1 MTDVYAGSIDAPAPN
16 RSEEMETAVLTEIM
30 MGGRKSYEILAAEID
45 GDDFCNPQNRR
56 LFEILRQCAE
66 EASPDA
72 VCFFPAVVR
81 NHCDPNRA
89 DDRLL
94 AGETLKDSRIAEVFA
109 APHSYTVSQSV
120 QIAKHLHLLTVKRRL
135 ADFGMAVARMSES
148 SGSAPEL
155 LHKAQEEL
163 ARLLEMVDTGA
174 DPVTFAEVIKT
185 VLEKTQERNAMKAA
199 GKDPAALTGLSTGFP
214 SIDRMTGGLKG
225 GQLIIIAARPA
236 MGKSVFGM
244 NIVRN
249 ICKLPEF
256 REPEKKEEEK
266 PAATPA
272 PAEPQSDFDTL
283 KALAALVESH
293 RKTGKW
299 CAVFSLEMSSEQVA
313 TRLLAAEANINVSA
327 LSKADITQ
335 ADTPRLL
342 AGTQSL
348 SRCHIVIDDTA
359 SLSLAALKSRIRRI
373 ANERNIGCILVDYLG
388 LIDAGTGDS
397 NMAYAIGRIS
407 RALKVLAKEMDIPV
421 LLLVQLSRK
430 VEEREDHHP
439 QLADL
444 RDSGSIEQDADVV
457 MMIYREEVYKPEAN
471 NHGRAEILLRK
482 VRQGETGTVPCTF
495 SGEFQ
500 RFEEDTSAPADR
512 TKEYNKAQDKK
523 FARQESKVKY

>member
-1 MTDVYAGSIDAPAPN
+1 MTDVYAGSLDAPTPN
-16 RSEEMETAVLTEIM
+16 RSEEMETAVLSEIM
-30 MGGRKSYEILAAEID
+30 LGGRKSFEILSAEVSAE
-45 GDDFCNPQNRR
+45 DFCNPQNRR
-56 LFEILRQCAE
+56 LFEILGECAA
-66 EASPDA
+66 EASADD
-72 VCFFPAVVR
+72 VCFFPAAVR

-94 AGETLKDSRIAEVFA
+94 AGDAPETCRIAEVFA

-120 QIAKHLHLLTVKRRL
+120 QLAKHLRLLTVKRRL

-163 ARLLEMVDTGA
+163 TRLLEMVDTGA
-174 DPVTFAEVIKT
+174 DPVTLAEAMRA
-185 VLEKTQERNAMKAA
+185 LLAKTQELQAMKAD
-199 GKDPAALTGLSTGFP
+199 GKTPEELTGLPTGFP

-256 REPEKKEEEK
+256 CEPEQPEK
-266 PAATPA
+266 PEPA
-272 PAEPQSDFDTL
+272 PAPQPDGDVLS
-283 KALAALVESH
+283 ALAALVESH

-313 TRLLAAEANINVSA
+313 TRLLAAEANINVLA

-373 ANERNIGCILVDYLG
+373 ANERNVGCILVDYLG
-388 LIDAGTGDS
+388 LIDTGTGDS

-407 RALKVLAKEMDIPV
+407 RALKVLAKEMDIPI

-457 MMIYREEVYKPEAN
+457 MMIYREEVYRPEAN

-500 RFEEDTSAPADR
+500 KFEEDASAPADK
-512 TKEYNKAQDKK
+512 TKAYNAAQDKK
-523 FARQESKVKY
+523 FARQESKVQY

>member
-1 MTDVYAGSIDAPAPN
+1 MSNVYAGSLDAPAPN

-30 MGGRKSYEILAAEID
+30 MGGRKSFEILAAEID

-56 LFEILRQCAE
+56 LFEILGQCAE

-163 ARLLEMVDTGA
+163 TRLLEMVDTGA
-174 DPVTFAEVIKT
+174 DPVTLAEAMRALLV
-185 VLEKTQERNAMKAA
+185 KTQELQAMKAD
-199 GKDPAALTGLSTGFP
+199 GKTPAELTGLPTGFP

-256 REPEKKEEEK
+256 CEPERLEK
-266 PAATPA
+266 PEPA
-272 PAEPQSDFDTL
+272 PALRPDGD
-283 KALAALVESH
+283 ALSALVALVEFH

-373 ANERNIGCILVDYLG
+373 ANERNVGCILVDYLG
-388 LIDAGTGDS
+388 LIDTGTGDS

-457 MMIYREEVYKPEAN
+457 MMIYREEVYRPEAN
-471 NHGRAEILLRK
+471 NRGRAEILLRK
-482 VRQGETGTVPCTF
+482 VRQGETGTVRCTF

-500 RFEEDTSAPADR
+500 RFEEDTSTPADR

-523 FARQESKVKY
+523 FAGQESKVKY

>member
-1 MTDVYAGSIDAPAPN
+1 MSDVYAGSLDAPAPN
-16 RSEEMETAVLTEIM
+16 RSEEMETAVLSEIM
-30 MGGRKSYEILAAEID
+30 LGGRKSFEILSAEVSAE
-45 GDDFCNPQNRR
+45 DFCNPQNRR
-56 LFEILRQCAE
+56 LFEILGRCAE
-66 EASPDA
+66 EASPDD
-72 VCFFPAVVR
+72 VIIFPAVVR

-120 QIAKHLHLLTVKRRL
+120 QLAKHLHLLTVKRRL

-174 DPVTFAEVIKT
+174 DPVTLAEAMRA
-185 VLEKTQERNAMKAA
+185 LLAKTQELQAMKAD
-199 GKDPAALTGLSTGFP
+199 GKTPAELTGLPTGFP

-256 REPEKKEEEK
+256 CEPEQPEK
-266 PAATPA
+266 PEPA
-272 PAEPQSDFDTL
+272 PAPQPDGDVLS
-283 KALAALVESH
+283 ALAALVESH

-335 ADTPRLL
+335 ADTPRIL

-359 SLSLAALKSRIRRI
+359 SLSLAALKSRIRRV
-373 ANERNIGCILVDYLG
+373 ANERNVGCILVDYLG
-388 LIDAGTGDS
+388 LIDTGTGDS

-407 RALKVLAKEMDIPV
+407 RALKVLAKEMDIPI

-457 MMIYREEVYKPEAN
+457 MMIYREEVYRPEAN

-512 TKEYNKAQDKK
+512 TKEYNKSQDKK
-523 FARQESKVKY
+523 FAGQESKVKY

>member
-1 MTDVYAGSIDAPAPN
+1 MSDVYAGSLDAPAPN
-16 RSEEMETAVLTEIM
+16 RSEEMETAVLSEIM
-30 MGGRKSYEILAAEID
+30 LGGRKSYEILSAEVSL
-45 GDDFCNPQNRR
+45 DDFCNPQNRR
-56 LFEILRQCAE
+56 LFEILGECAA
-66 EASPDA
+66 EASAND
-72 VCFFPAVVR
+72 VCFFPAAVR

-120 QIAKHLHLLTVKRRL
+120 QIAKHLRLLTVKRRL

-174 DPVTFAEVIKT
+174 DPVTLAEAMRA
-185 VLEKTQERNAMKAA
+185 LLAKTQELQAMKAD
-199 GKDPAALTGLSTGFP
+199 GKTPAELTGLPTGFP

-256 REPEKKEEEK
+256 REPEQPEK
-266 PAATPA
+266 PEPA
-272 PAEPQSDFDTL
+272 PAPQPDGDVLS
-283 KALAALVESH
+283 ALAALVESH

-335 ADTPRLL
+335 ADTPRLI

-373 ANERNIGCILVDYLG
+373 ANERNVGCILVDYLG
-388 LIDAGTGDS
+388 LIDTGTGDS

-471 NHGRAEILLRK
+471 NHGKAEILLRK

-500 RFEEDTSAPADR
+500 RFEEDTSTPADR

>member
-1 MTDVYAGSIDAPAPN
+1 MTDVYAGSLDAPAPN

-56 LFEILRQCAE
+56 LFEILGQCAE
-66 EASPDA
+66 EASADD
-72 VCFFPAVVR
+72 VCFFPAAVR

-94 AGETLKDSRIAEVFA
+94 AGDAPETCRIAEVFA

-163 ARLLEMVDTGA
+163 TRLLEMVDTGA
-174 DPVTFAEVIKT
+174 DPVTLAEAMRA
-185 VLEKTQERNAMKAA
+185 LLAKTQELQAMKAD
-199 GKDPAALTGLSTGFP
+199 GKTPAELTGLPTGFS

-256 REPEKKEEEK
+256 CEPEQPEK
-266 PAATPA
+266 SEPA
-272 PAEPQSDFDTL
+272 PALQPDGDVLSV
-283 KALAALVESH
+283 LAALVESH

-373 ANERNIGCILVDYLG
+373 ANERNVGCILVDYLG
-388 LIDAGTGDS
+388 LIDTGAGDS

-407 RALKVLAKEMDIPV
+407 RALKVLAKEMDVPV

-457 MMIYREEVYKPEAN
+457 MMIYREEVYRPEAN

-500 RFEEDTSAPADR
+500 RFEEDASTPADK
-512 TKEYNKAQDKK
+512 TKAYNAAQDKK
-523 FARQESKVKY
+523 FARQESKVQY

>member
-16 RSEEMETAVLTEIM
+16 RSEEMETAVLSEIM
-30 MGGRKSYEILAAEID
+30 LGGRKSYEILAAEID

-56 LFEILRQCAE
+56 LFEILGQCAE

-94 AGETLKDSRIAEVFA
+94 AGDAPETCRIAQVFTSPLPGA
-109 APHSYTVSQSV
+109 TSQAVS
-120 QIAKHLHLLTVKRRL
+120 IARHLRLLTVKRRL

-163 ARLLEMVDTGA
+163 SRLLEMVDTGA
-174 DPVTFAEVIKT
+174 DPVTLAEAMRA
-185 VLEKTQERNAMKAA
+185 LLAKTQELQAMKAD
-199 GKDPAALTGLSTGFP
+199 GKTPAELTGLPTGFP

-256 REPEKKEEEK
+256 CEPEQLEK
-266 PAATPA
+266 PAPA
-272 PAEPQSDFDTL
+272 PAPQPGGDVLS
-283 KALAALVESH
+283 ALAALVESH

>member
-1 MTDVYAGSIDAPAPN
+1 MSDVYAGSLDAPTPN
-16 RSEEMETAVLTEIM
+16 RSEEMETAVLSEIM
-30 MGGRKSYEILAAEID
+30 LGGRKSFEILSAEVSAE
-45 GDDFCNPQNRR
+45 DFCNPQNRR
-56 LFEILRQCAE
+56 LFEILGECAA
-66 EASPDA
+66 EASADD
-72 VCFFPAVVR
+72 VCFFPAAVR

-94 AGETLKDSRIAEVFA
+94 AGDAPETCRIAEVFA

-120 QIAKHLHLLTVKRRL
+120 QLAKHLHLLTVKRRL
-135 ADFGMAVARMSES
+135 ADFGMAVARMSEG

-163 ARLLEMVDTGA
+163 TRLLEMVDTGA
-174 DPVTFAEVIKT
+174 DPVTLAEAMRA
-185 VLEKTQERNAMKAA
+185 LLAKTQELQAMKAD
-199 GKDPAALTGLSTGFP
+199 GKTPEELTGLPTGFP

-256 REPEKKEEEK
+256 CEPEQPEK
-266 PAATPA
+266 PEPA
-272 PAEPQSDFDTL
+272 PAPQPDGDVLS
-283 KALAALVESH
+283 ALAALVESH

-313 TRLLAAEANINVSA
+313 ARLLAAEANINVSA

-373 ANERNIGCILVDYLG
+373 ANERNVGCILIDYLG
-388 LIDAGTGDS
+388 LIDTGTGDS

-457 MMIYREEVYKPEAN
+457 MMIYREEVYRPEAN

-482 VRQGETGTVPCTF
+482 VRQGETGTVRCTF

-500 RFEEDTSAPADR
+500 RFEEDASTPADK
-512 TKEYNKAQDKK
+512 TKAYNAAQDKK
-523 FARQESKVKY
+523 FARQESKVQY

>member
-1 MTDVYAGSIDAPAPN
+1 MSDVYAGSLDAPAPN
-16 RSEEMETAVLTEIM
+16 RSEEMETAVLSEIM
-30 MGGRKSYEILAAEID
+30 LGGRKSYEILSAEID
-45 GDDFCNPQNRR
+45 VDDFCNPQNRR
-56 LFEILRQCAE
+56 LFEILGRCAE

-163 ARLLEMVDTGA
+163 TRLLEMVDTGA
-174 DPVTFAEVIKT
+174 DPITLAEAMRA
-185 VLEKTQERNAMKAA
+185 LLAKTQELQAMKAD
-199 GKDPAALTGLSTGFP
+199 GKNPAELTGLPTGFP

-249 ICKLPEF
+249 ICRLPEF
-256 REPEKKEEEK
+256 CEPEQPEK
-266 PAATPA
+266 PEPA
-272 PAEPQSDFDTL
+272 PAPQPDGDVLS
-283 KALAALVESH
+283 ALAALVESH

-388 LIDAGTGDS
+388 LIDKDTRFTS
-397 NMAYAIGRIS
+397 TAYAVGEIS
-407 RALKVLAKEMDIPV
+407 RALKVMAKEMDIPV
-421 LLLVQLSRK
+421 ILLCQLNRE
-430 VEEREDHHP
+430 VEGREDHRP

-457 MMIYREEVYKPEAN
+457 MMIYREEVYRPEAN

-482 VRQGETGTVPCTF
+482 VRQGETGTVRCTF

-512 TKEYNKAQDKK
+512 TKEYNKSQDKK
-523 FARQESKVKY
+523 FARQESKVQY

>member
-1 MTDVYAGSIDAPAPN
+1 MSDVYAGSLDAPAPN
-16 RSEEMETAVLTEIM
+16 RSEEMETAVLSEIM
-30 MGGRKSYEILAAEID
+30 LGGRKSYEILAAEID

-56 LFEILRQCAE
+56 LFEILGRCAE

-163 ARLLEMVDTGA
+163 TRLLEMVDTGA
-174 DPVTFAEVIKT
+174 DPVTLAEAMRA
-185 VLEKTQERNAMKAA
+185 LLAKTQELQAMKAD
-199 GKDPAALTGLSTGFP
+199 GKTPAELTGLPTGFP

-249 ICKLPEF
+249 ICRLPEF
-256 REPEKKEEEK
+256 CEPEQPEK
-266 PAATPA
+266 PATAPA
-272 PAEPQSDFDTL
+272 PQPDGDVLS
-283 KALAALVESH
+283 ALAALVESH

-327 LSKADITQ
+327 LSKGDITQ

-373 ANERNIGCILVDYLG
+373 ANERSVGCILVDYLG
-388 LIDAGTGDS
+388 LIDTGTGDS

-500 RFEEDTSAPADR
+500 KFEEDTSAPADR
-512 TKEYNKAQDKK
+512 TKEYNKSQDKK

>member
-1 MTDVYAGSIDAPAPN
+1 MSDVYAGSLDAPAPN
-16 RSEEMETAVLTEIM
+16 RSEEMETAVLSEIM
-30 MGGRKSYEILAAEID
+30 LGGRKSYEILSAEID
-45 GDDFCNPQNRR
+45 VDDFCNPQNRR
-56 LFEILRQCAE
+56 LFEILGECAA
-66 EASPDA
+66 EASADD
-72 VCFFPAVVR
+72 VCFFPAAVR

-94 AGETLKDSRIAEVFA
+94 AGDAPQTCRIAEVFA

-120 QIAKHLHLLTVKRRL
+120 QIAKHLRLLTVKRRL

-174 DPVTFAEVIKT
+174 DPVTLAEEMRA
-185 VLEKTQERNAMKAA
+185 LLAKTQELQAMKAD
-199 GKDPAALTGLSTGFP
+199 GKTPAELTGLPTGFP

-256 REPEKKEEEK
+256 CEPERPEK
-266 PAATPA
+266 PEPA
-272 PAEPQSDFDTL
+272 PAPQPDGDVLS
-283 KALAALVESH
+283 ALAALVESH
-293 RKTGKW
+293 RKTGRW

-342 AGTQSL
+342 AGTRSL

-373 ANERNIGCILVDYLG
+373 ANERNVGCILVDYLG
-388 LIDAGTGDS
+388 LIDTGTGDS

-457 MMIYREEVYKPEAN
+457 MMIYREEVYRPEAN

-500 RFEEDTSAPADR
+500 KFEEDASAPADR
-512 TKEYNKAQDKK
+512 TREYNKAQDKK
-523 FARQESKVKY
+523 FAGQESKVKY

>member
-1 MTDVYAGSIDAPAPN
+1 MSDVYAGSLDAPAPN
-16 RSEEMETAVLTEIM
+16 RSEEMETAVLSEIM
-30 MGGRKSYEILAAEID
+30 LGGRKSFEILSAEISAE
-45 GDDFCNPQNRR
+45 DFCNSQNRR
-56 LFEILRQCAE
+56 LFEILGQCAE

-81 NHCDPNRA
+81 DHCDPNRA

-94 AGETLKDSRIAEVFA
+94 AGDAPETCRIAEVFA

-120 QIAKHLHLLTVKRRL
+120 QLAKHLHLLTVKRRL
-135 ADFGMAVARMSES
+135 ADFGMAVARMSEN

-163 ARLLEMVDTGA
+163 TRLLEMVDTGA
-174 DPVTFAEVIKT
+174 DPVTLAEAMRALLT
-185 VLEKTQERNAMKAA
+185 KTQELQAMKAD
-199 GKDPAALTGLSTGFP
+199 GKNPAELTGLPTGFP

-249 ICKLPEF
+249 ICRLPEF
-256 REPEKKEEEK
+256 CEPEQPEK
-266 PAATPA
+266 PAPA
-272 PAEPQSDFDTL
+272 PTPQPDGDVLS
-283 KALAALVESH
+283 ALAALVESH

-313 TRLLAAEANINVSA
+313 TRLLAAEANISVSA

-373 ANERNIGCILVDYLG
+373 ANERNVGCILVDYLG
-388 LIDAGTGDS
+388 LIDTGTGDS

-407 RALKVLAKEMDIPV
+407 RALKVLAKEMDIPI

-457 MMIYREEVYKPEAN
+457 MMIYREEVYHPEAN
-471 NHGRAEILLRK
+471 NRGRAEILLRK

-495 SGEFQ
+495 SGELQ
-500 RFEEDTSAPADR
+500 RFEEDVSAPADK

-523 FARQESKVKY
+523 FASQESKVKY

>member
-30 MGGRKSYEILAAEID
+30 MGGRKSFEILSTEVSAE
-45 GDDFCNPQNRR
+45 DFCNPQNRR
-56 LFEILRQCAE
+56 LFEILGRCAE

-174 DPVTFAEVIKT
+174 DPVTLAEAMRAF
-185 VLEKTQERNAMKAA
+185 LAKTQDLQAMKAD
-199 GKDPAALTGLSTGFP
+199 GKTPAELTGLPTGFP

-249 ICKLPEF
+249 ICRLPEF
-256 REPEKKEEEK
+256 RELEKKEEEK
-266 PAATPA
+266 PAPA
-272 PAEPQSDFDTL
+272 PAPQPDGDVLS
-283 KALAALVESH
+283 ALAALVESH

-313 TRLLAAEANINVSA
+313 MRLLAAEANINVSA

-471 NHGRAEILLRK
+471 NHGKAEILLRK

-500 RFEEDTSAPADR
+500 KFEEDVSAPADR

>member
-16 RSEEMETAVLTEIM
+16 RSEEMETAVLSEIM
-30 MGGRKSYEILAAEID
+30 LGGRKSYEILSAEID
-45 GDDFCNPQNRR
+45 VDDFCNPQNRR
-56 LFEILRQCAE
+56 LFEILGRCAE

-163 ARLLEMVDTGA
+163 TRLLEMVDTGA
-174 DPVTFAEVIKT
+174 DPVTLAEAMRALLV
-185 VLEKTQERNAMKAA
+185 KTQELQAMKAD
-199 GKDPAALTGLSTGFP
+199 GKTPAELTGLPTGFP

-249 ICKLPEF
+249 ICRLPEF
-256 REPEKKEEEK
+256 CEPEQPEK
-266 PAATPA
+266 PEPA
-272 PAEPQSDFDTL
+272 PAPQPDGDVLS
-283 KALAALVESH
+283 ALAALVESH

-388 LIDAGTGDS
+388 LIDKDTRFTS
-397 NMAYAIGRIS
+397 TAYAVGEIS
-407 RALKVLAKEMDIPV
+407 RALKVMAKEMDIPV
-421 LLLVQLSRK
+421 ILLCQLNRE
-430 VEEREDHHP
+430 VEGREDHRP

-457 MMIYREEVYKPEAN
+457 MMIYREEVYRPEAN

-482 VRQGETGTVPCTF
+482 VRQGETGTVRCTF

-512 TKEYNKAQDKK
+512 TKEYNKSQDKK
-523 FARQESKVKY
+523 FARQESKVQY

>member
-1 MTDVYAGSIDAPAPN
+1 MSDVYAGSLDAPTPN
-16 RSEEMETAVLTEIM
+16 RSEEMETAVLSEIM
-30 MGGRKSYEILAAEID
+30 LGGRKSFEILSAEVSAE
-45 GDDFCNPQNRR
+45 DFCNPQNRR
-56 LFEILRQCAE
+56 LFEILGECAA
-66 EASPDA
+66 EASADD
-72 VCFFPAVVR
+72 VCFFPAAVR

-94 AGETLKDSRIAEVFA
+94 AGDAPETCRIAEVFA

-120 QIAKHLHLLTVKRRL
+120 QLAKHLHLLTVKRRL
-135 ADFGMAVARMSES
+135 ADFGMAVARMSEG

-163 ARLLEMVDTGA
+163 TRLLEMVDTGA
-174 DPVTFAEVIKT
+174 DPVTLAEAMRA
-185 VLEKTQERNAMKAA
+185 LLAKTQELQAMKAD
-199 GKDPAALTGLSTGFP
+199 GKTPEELTGLPTGFP

-256 REPEKKEEEK
+256 CEPEQPEK
-266 PAATPA
+266 PEPA
-272 PAEPQSDFDTL
+272 PAPQPDGDVLS
-283 KALAALVESH
+283 ALAALVESH

-373 ANERNIGCILVDYLG
+373 ANERNVGCILIDYLG
-388 LIDAGTGDS
+388 LIDTGTGDS

-457 MMIYREEVYKPEAN
+457 MMIYREEVYRPEAN

-482 VRQGETGTVPCTF
+482 VRQGETGTVRCTF

-500 RFEEDTSAPADR
+500 RFEEDASTPADK
-512 TKEYNKAQDKK
+512 TKAYNAAQDKK
-523 FARQESKVKY
+523 FARQESKVQY

>member
-16 RSEEMETAVLTEIM
+16 RSEEMETAVLSEIM
-30 MGGRKSYEILAAEID
+30 LGGRKSYEILAAEID

-56 LFEILRQCAE
+56 LFEILGRCAE

-89 DDRLL
+89 DDRIL

-163 ARLLEMVDTGA
+163 TRLLEMVGTGA
-174 DPVTFAEVIKT
+174 DPVTLAEAMRA
-185 VLEKTQERNAMKAA
+185 LLAKTQELQAMKAD
-199 GKDPAALTGLSTGFP
+199 GKTPAELTGLPTGFP

-249 ICKLPEF
+249 VCKLPEF
-256 REPEKKEEEK
+256 CEPEQPEK
-266 PAATPA
+266 PEPA
-272 PAEPQSDFDTL
+272 PAPQPDGDVLS
-283 KALAALVESH
+283 ALAALVESH

-299 CAVFSLEMSSEQVA
+299 CAVFSLEMDSEQVA

-327 LSKADITQ
+327 LSKGDITQ

-342 AGTQSL
+342 AGTHSL

-373 ANERNIGCILVDYLG
+373 ANERNIGCILIDYLG
-388 LIDAGTGDS
+388 LIDKDTRFTS
-397 NMAYAIGRIS
+397 TAYAVGEIS
-407 RALKVLAKEMDIPV
+407 RALKVMAKEMDIPV
-421 LLLVQLSRK
+421 ILLCQLNRE
-430 VEEREDHHP
+430 VEGREDHRP

-457 MMIYREEVYKPEAN
+457 MMIYREEVYRPEAN

-482 VRQGETGTVPCTF
+482 VRQGETGTVRCTF

-500 RFEEDTSAPADR
+500 KFEEDTSAPADR
-512 TKEYNKAQDKK
+512 TKEYNKSQDKK
-523 FARQESKVKY
+523 FARQESKVQY

>member
-16 RSEEMETAVLTEIM
+16 RSEEMETAVLAEIM
-30 MGGRKSYEILAAEID
+30 LGGRKSYEILAAEID
-45 GDDFCNPQNRR
+45 GDDFCNSQNRR
-56 LFEILRQCAE
+56 LFEILGECAA
-66 EASPDA
+66 EASADD
-72 VCFFPAVVR
+72 VCFFPAAVR
-81 NHCDPNRA
+81 NHCNPNRA

-94 AGETLKDSRIAEVFA
+94 AGDEPNSCRIAQVFA
-109 APHSYTVSQSV
+109 LPLPGTTSQAVS
-120 QIAKHLHLLTVKRRL
+120 IARHLRLLTVKRRL
-135 ADFGMAVARMSES
+135 ADFGQSVARMSEA
-148 SGSAPEL
+148 SGSAQEL
-155 LHKAQEEL
+155 LRKAQEEL
-163 ARLLEMVDTGA
+163 SKLLEMINTGT

-299 CAVFSLEMSSEQVA
+299 CAVFSLEMDSEQVA
-313 TRLLAAEANINVSA
+313 TRLLAAEAEINVSA
-327 LSKADITQ
+327 LSRGDITREE
-335 ADTPRLL
+335 TPRLI
-342 AGTQSL
+342 AGANAL
-348 SRCHIVIDDTA
+348 SRCHAVIDDTA
-359 SLSLAALKSRIRRI
+359 SLSLPALKSRIRRI
-373 ANERNIGCILVDYLG
+373 ANERNIGCILIDYLG
-388 LIDAGTGDS
+388 LIDKDTRFTS
-397 NMAYAIGRIS
+397 TAYAVGEIS
-407 RALKVLAKEMDIPV
+407 RALKVMAKEMDIPV
-421 LLLVQLSRK
+421 ILLCQLNRE
-430 VEEREDHHP
+430 VEGREDHRP

-500 RFEEDTSAPADR
+500 KFEEDKTAPADR

>member
-16 RSEEMETAVLTEIM
+16 RSEEMETAVLSEIM
-30 MGGRKSYEILAAEID
+30 LGGRKSYEILAAEID

-56 LFEILRQCAE
+56 LFEILGQCAE

-155 LHKAQEEL
+155 LRKAQEEL
-163 ARLLEMVDTGA
+163 SRLLEMVDTGA
-174 DPVTFAEVIKT
+174 DPVTLAEAMRA
-185 VLEKTQERNAMKAA
+185 LLAKTQELQAMKAD
-199 GKDPAALTGLSTGFP
+199 GKTPAELTGLPTGFP

-256 REPEKKEEEK
+256 CESEQPEKPE
-266 PAATPA
+266 PA
-272 PAEPQSDFDTL
+272 PAPQPDGDVLS
-283 KALAALVESH
+283 ALAALVESH

-373 ANERNIGCILVDYLG
+373 ANERNVGCILVDYLG
-388 LIDAGTGDS
+388 LIDTGTGDS

-457 MMIYREEVYKPEAN
+457 MMIYREEVYRPEAN

-500 RFEEDTSAPADR
+500 RFEEDASAPADR
-512 TKEYNKAQDKK
+512 TKEYNKAQNKK
-523 FARQESKVKY
+523 FAGQESKVKY

>member
-1 MTDVYAGSIDAPAPN
+1 M
-16 RSEEMETAVLTEIM
+16 
-30 MGGRKSYEILAAEID
+30 
-45 GDDFCNPQNRR
+45 
-56 LFEILRQCAE
+56 
-66 EASPDA
+66 
-72 VCFFPAVVR
+72 
-81 NHCDPNRA
+81 
-89 DDRLL
+89 
-94 AGETLKDSRIAEVFA
+94 FA

-163 ARLLEMVDTGA
+163 TRLLEMVDTGA
-174 DPVTFAEVIKT
+174 DPVTLAEAMRA
-185 VLEKTQERNAMKAA
+185 LLAKTQELQAMKAD
-199 GKDPAALTGLSTGFP
+199 GKTPAELTGLPTGFP

-249 ICKLPEF
+249 ICRLPEF
-256 REPEKKEEEK
+256 CEPEQPEK
-266 PAATPA
+266 PAPA
-272 PAEPQSDFDTL
+272 PAPQPDGDVLS
-283 KALAALVESH
+283 ALAALVESH

-373 ANERNIGCILVDYLG
+373 ANERNVGCILIDYLG
-388 LIDAGTGDS
+388 LIDKDTRFTS
-397 NMAYAIGRIS
+397 TAYAVGEIS
-407 RALKVLAKEMDIPV
+407 RALKVMAKEMDIPV
-421 LLLVQLSRK
+421 ILLCQLNRE
-430 VEEREDHHP
+430 VEGREDHRP

-457 MMIYREEVYKPEAN
+457 MMIYREEVYRPEAN
-471 NHGRAEILLRK
+471 NRGKAEILLRK

-500 RFEEDTSAPADR
+500 KFEEDASTPADK
-512 TKEYNKAQDKK
+512 TKAYNAAQDKK

>member
-16 RSEEMETAVLTEIM
+16 RSEEMETAVLAEIM
-30 MGGRKSYEILAAEID
+30 LGGRKSYEILAAEID
-45 GDDFCNPQNRR
+45 SDDFCNSQNRR
-56 LFEILRQCAE
+56 LFEILGQCAE

-94 AGETLKDSRIAEVFA
+94 AGDAPETCRIAEVFA
-109 APHSYTVSQSV
+109 VPHSYTVSQSV

-135 ADFGMAVARMSES
+135 ADFGQSVARMSES
-148 SGSAPEL
+148 SSSAPEL

-163 ARLLEMVDTGA
+163 TRLLEMVDTGA
-174 DPVTFAEVIKT
+174 DPITLAEAMRA
-185 VLEKTQERNAMKAA
+185 LLAKTQELQAMKAD
-199 GKDPAALTGLSTGFP
+199 GKNPAELTGLPTGFP

-244 NIVRN
+244 NIVRS

-256 REPEKKEEEK
+256 CEPEQPEK
-266 PAATPA
+266 PATAPA
-272 PAEPQSDFDTL
+272 PQPDGDVLS
-283 KALAALVESH
+283 ALAALVESH

-388 LIDAGTGDS
+388 LIDTGTGDS

-457 MMIYREEVYKPEAN
+457 MMIYREEVYRPEAN
-471 NHGRAEILLRK
+471 NHGKAEILLRK
-482 VRQGETGTVPCTF
+482 VRQGETGTVRCTF

-500 RFEEDTSAPADR
+500 KFEEDSSAPVDK
-512 TKEYNKAQDKK
+512 TKAYNAAQDKK

>member
-1 MTDVYAGSIDAPAPN
+1 MSDVYAGSLDAPAPN
-16 RSEEMETAVLTEIM
+16 RSEEMETAVLSEIM
-30 MGGRKSYEILAAEID
+30 LGGRKSFEILSAEVSAE
-45 GDDFCNPQNRR
+45 DFCNPQNRR
-56 LFEILRQCAE
+56 LFEILGRCAE
-66 EASPDA
+66 EASPDD
-72 VCFFPAVVR
+72 VIIFPAVVR
-81 NHCDPNRA
+81 DHCDPNRA

-94 AGETLKDSRIAEVFA
+94 AGDAPETCRIAEVFA
-109 APHSYTVSQSV
+109 APHSYTLSQSV
-120 QIAKHLHLLTVKRRL
+120 QLAKHLHLLTVKRRL

-148 SGSAPEL
+148 SGPAPEL

-163 ARLLEMVDTGA
+163 TRLLEMVDTGA
-174 DPVTFAEVIKT
+174 DPVTLAEAMRA
-185 VLEKTQERNAMKAA
+185 LLAKTQELQAMKAD
-199 GKDPAALTGLSTGFP
+199 GKTPAELTGLPTGFP

-256 REPEKKEEEK
+256 CEPEQPEK
-266 PAATPA
+266 PEPA
-272 PAEPQSDFDTL
+272 PAPQPDGDVLS
-283 KALAALVESH
+283 ALAALVESH

-327 LSKADITQ
+327 LSKADITL
-335 ADTPRLL
+335 ADTPQLL

-348 SRCHIVIDDTA
+348 SGCHIVIDDTA

-373 ANERNIGCILVDYLG
+373 ANERNVGCILVDYLG

-457 MMIYREEVYKPEAN
+457 MMIYREEVYRPEAN

-500 RFEEDTSAPADR
+500 RFEEDASAPADR
-512 TKEYNKAQDKK
+512 TKEYNKSQDKK

>member
-56 LFEILRQCAE
+56 LFEILGRCAE

-89 DDRLL
+89 DDRIL

-163 ARLLEMVDTGA
+163 TRLLEMVNTGA
-174 DPVTFAEVIKT
+174 NPVTLAEAMRA
-185 VLEKTQERNAMKAA
+185 LLAKTQELQAMKAD
-199 GKDPAALTGLSTGFP
+199 GKTPAELTGLPTGFP

-236 MGKSVFGM
+236 MGKSVLGM

-256 REPEKKEEEK
+256 CEPEQPEK
-266 PAATPA
+266 PEPA
-272 PAEPQSDFDTL
+272 PAPQPDGDVLS
-283 KALAALVESH
+283 ALAALVESH

-299 CAVFSLEMSSEQVA
+299 CAVFSLEMDSEQVA
-313 TRLLAAEANINVSA
+313 TRLLAAEAEINVSA
-327 LSKADITQ
+327 LSRGDITREE
-335 ADTPRLL
+335 TPRLI
-342 AGTQSL
+342 AGANAL
-348 SRCHIVIDDTA
+348 SRCHAVIDDTA

-373 ANERNIGCILVDYLG
+373 ANERNIGCILIDYLG
-388 LIDAGTGDS
+388 LIDKDTRFTS
-397 NMAYAIGRIS
+397 TAYAVGEIS
-407 RALKVLAKEMDIPV
+407 RALKVMAKEMDIPV
-421 LLLVQLSRK
+421 ILLCQLNRE
-430 VEEREDHHP
+430 VEGREDHRP

-457 MMIYREEVYKPEAN
+457 MMIYREEVYRPEAN

-482 VRQGETGTVPCTF
+482 VRQGETGTVRCTF

-500 RFEEDTSAPADR
+500 KFEEDTSAPADR
-512 TKEYNKAQDKK
+512 TKEYNKSQDKK
-523 FARQESKVKY
+523 FARQESKVQY

>member
-1 MTDVYAGSIDAPAPN
+1 MSDVYAGSLDAPAPN
-16 RSEEMETAVLTEIM
+16 RSEEMETAVLAEIM
-30 MGGRKSYEILAAEID
+30 LGGRKSFEILSAEVSAE
-45 GDDFCNPQNRR
+45 DFCNPQNRR
-56 LFEILRQCAE
+56 LFEILGRCAE

-81 NHCDPNRA
+81 DHCDPNRA

-94 AGETLKDSRIAEVFA
+94 AGDAPETCRIAEVFA

-163 ARLLEMVDTGA
+163 SKLLEMVDTGA
-174 DPVTFAEVIKT
+174 DPVTLAEAMRALIA
-185 VLEKTQERNAMKAA
+185 KTQELQAMKAD
-199 GKDPAALTGLSTGFP
+199 GKTPAELTGLPTGFP

-256 REPEKKEEEK
+256 CEPERPEK
-266 PAATPA
+266 PEPA
-272 PAEPQSDFDTL
+272 PAPQPDGDVLS
-283 KALAALVESH
+283 ALAALVESH

-313 TRLLAAEANINVSA
+313 TRLLAAEAEINVSA
-327 LSKADITQ
+327 LSRGDITQ

-373 ANERNIGCILVDYLG
+373 ANERNVGCILVDYLG
-388 LIDAGTGDS
+388 LIDTGTGDS

-457 MMIYREEVYKPEAN
+457 MMIYREEVYRPEAN
-471 NHGRAEILLRK
+471 NRGRAEILLRK

-500 RFEEDTSAPADR
+500 RFEEDISTPADR
-512 TKEYNKAQDKK
+512 TKEYNKSQDKK

>member
-1 MTDVYAGSIDAPAPN
+1 MTDVYAGSLDAPAPN

-30 MGGRKSYEILAAEID
+30 MGGRKSFEILSAEVSAE
-45 GDDFCNPQNRR
+45 DFCNPQNRR
-56 LFEILRQCAE
+56 LFEILGRCAE
-66 EASPDA
+66 EASADD
-72 VCFFPAVVR
+72 VCFFPAAIR

-94 AGETLKDSRIAEVFA
+94 AGDAPETCRIAEVFA

-163 ARLLEMVDTGA
+163 TRLLEMVDTGA
-174 DPVTFAEVIKT
+174 DPVTLAEAMRA
-185 VLEKTQERNAMKAA
+185 LLAKTQELQAMKAD
-199 GKDPAALTGLSTGFP
+199 GKNPAELTGLPTGFP

-249 ICKLPEF
+249 ICRLPEF
-256 REPEKKEEEK
+256 CEPEQPEK
-266 PAATPA
+266 PEPA
-272 PAEPQSDFDTL
+272 PAPQPDGDVLS
-283 KALAALVESH
+283 ALAALVESH

-342 AGTQSL
+342 AGANAL

-359 SLSLAALKSRIRRI
+359 SLGLAALKSRIRRI

-388 LIDAGTGDS
+388 LIDTGTGDS

-457 MMIYREEVYKPEAN
+457 MMIYREEVYRPEAN
-471 NHGRAEILLRK
+471 NHGKAEILLRK
-482 VRQGETGTVPCTF
+482 VRQGETGTVRCTF

-523 FARQESKVKY
+523 FASQESKVKY

>member
-1 MTDVYAGSIDAPAPN
+1 MSDVYAGSLDAPAPN

-30 MGGRKSYEILAAEID
+30 MGGRKSYEILAAEVSL
-45 GDDFCNPQNRR
+45 DDFCNPQNRR
-56 LFEILRQCAE
+56 LFEILGRCAE

-174 DPVTFAEVIKT
+174 DPVTLAEAMRALIA
-185 VLEKTQERNAMKAA
+185 KTQELQAMKAD
-199 GKDPAALTGLSTGFP
+199 GKTPAELTGLPTGFP

-249 ICKLPEF
+249 ICRLPEF
-256 REPEKKEEEK
+256 CEPEQPEK
-266 PAATPA
+266 PAPA
-272 PAEPQSDFDTL
+272 PAPQPDGDVLS
-283 KALAALVESH
+283 ALAALVESH

-373 ANERNIGCILVDYLG
+373 ANERNVGCILIDYLG
-388 LIDAGTGDS
+388 LIDKDTRFTS
-397 NMAYAIGRIS
+397 TAYAVGEIS
-407 RALKVLAKEMDIPV
+407 RALKVMAKEMDIPV
-421 LLLVQLSRK
+421 ILLCQLNRE
-430 VEEREDHHP
+430 VEGREDHRP

-471 NHGRAEILLRK
+471 NHGKAEILLRK

-500 RFEEDTSAPADR
+500 KFEEDTSTPADR

>member
-1 MTDVYAGSIDAPAPN
+1 MSNVYAGSIDAPAPN
-16 RSEEMETAVLTEIM
+16 RSEEMETAVLAEIM
-30 MGGRKSYEILAAEID
+30 LGGRKSYEILAAEVSL
-45 GDDFCNPQNRR
+45 DDFCNPQNRR
-56 LFEILRQCAE
+56 LFEILGRCAE

-109 APHSYTVSQSV
+109 TPHSYTVSQSV

-163 ARLLEMVDTGA
+163 TRLLEMVDTGA
-174 DPVTFAEVIKT
+174 DPVTLAEAMRALIA
-185 VLEKTQERNAMKAA
+185 KTQELQAMKAD
-199 GKDPAALTGLSTGFP
+199 GKTPAELTGLPTGFP

-256 REPEKKEEEK
+256 CELEQPEKPE
-266 PAATPA
+266 PA
-272 PAEPQSDFDTL
+272 PAPQPDGDVLS
-283 KALAALVESH
+283 ALAALVKSH

-313 TRLLAAEANINVSA
+313 TRLLAAEAEINVSA
-327 LSKADITQ
+327 LSRGDITREE
-335 ADTPRLL
+335 TPWLL

-348 SRCHIVIDDTA
+348 SRCHAVIDDTA

-373 ANERNIGCILVDYLG
+373 ANERNIGCILIDYLG
-388 LIDAGTGDS
+388 LIDKDTRFTS
-397 NMAYAIGRIS
+397 TAYAVGEIS
-407 RALKVLAKEMDIPV
+407 RALKVMAKEMDIPV
-421 LLLVQLSRK
+421 ILLCQLNRE
-430 VEEREDHHP
+430 VEGREDHRP

-471 NHGRAEILLRK
+471 NRGKAEILLRK
-482 VRQGETGTVPCTF
+482 VRQGEIGTVRCTF

-500 RFEEDTSAPADR
+500 KFEEDTSAPADR

>member
-1 MTDVYAGSIDAPAPN
+1 MI
-16 RSEEMETAVLTEIM
+16 I
-30 MGGRKSYEILAAEID
+30 
-45 GDDFCNPQNRR
+45 
-56 LFEILRQCAE
+56 
-66 EASPDA
+66 
-72 VCFFPAVVR
+72 FPAVVR

-120 QIAKHLHLLTVKRRL
+120 QLAKHLHLLTVKRRL

-148 SGSAPEL
+148 SGPAPEL

-163 ARLLEMVDTGA
+163 TRLLEMVDTGA
-174 DPVTFAEVIKT
+174 DPVTLAEAMRA
-185 VLEKTQERNAMKAA
+185 LLAKTQELQAMKAD
-199 GKDPAALTGLSTGFP
+199 GKTPAELTGLPTGFP
-214 SIDRMTGGLKG
+214 LIDRMTGGLKG

-256 REPEKKEEEK
+256 CEPEQPEK
-266 PAATPA
+266 PEPA
-272 PAEPQSDFDTL
+272 PVPQPDGDVLS
-283 KALAALVESH
+283 ALAALVESH

-373 ANERNIGCILVDYLG
+373 ANERNVGCILVDYLG

-407 RALKVLAKEMDIPV
+407 RALKVLAKEMDIPI

-457 MMIYREEVYKPEAN
+457 MMIYREEVYRPEAN

-500 RFEEDTSAPADR
+500 RFEEDASAPADR
-512 TKEYNKAQDKK
+512 TKEYNKSQDKK
-523 FARQESKVKY
+523 FAGQESKVKY

>member
-1 MTDVYAGSIDAPAPN
+1 MSDVYAGSLDAPAPN
-16 RSEEMETAVLTEIM
+16 RSEEMETAVLSEIM
-30 MGGRKSYEILAAEID
+30 LGGRKSFEILSAEVSAE
-45 GDDFCNPQNRR
+45 DFCNPQNRR
-56 LFEILRQCAE
+56 LFEILGRCAE
-66 EASPDA
+66 EASPDD
-72 VCFFPAVVR
+72 VIIFPAVVR
-81 NHCDPNRA
+81 DHCDPNRA

-94 AGETLKDSRIAEVFA
+94 AGDAPETCRIAEVFA

-120 QIAKHLHLLTVKRRL
+120 QLAKHLHLLTVKRRL

-163 ARLLEMVDTGA
+163 TRLLEMVDTGA
-174 DPVTFAEVIKT
+174 DPVTLAEAMRA
-185 VLEKTQERNAMKAA
+185 LLAKTQELQAMKAD
-199 GKDPAALTGLSTGFP
+199 GKTPAELTGLPTGFP

-256 REPEKKEEEK
+256 CEPEQSEK
-266 PAATPA
+266 PEPA
-272 PAEPQSDFDTL
+272 PTPQPDGDVLS
-283 KALAALVESH
+283 ALAALVESH

-373 ANERNIGCILVDYLG
+373 ANERNVGCILVDYLG
-388 LIDAGTGDS
+388 LIDTGTGDG

-457 MMIYREEVYKPEAN
+457 MMIYREEVYRPEAN

-482 VRQGETGTVPCTF
+482 VRQGQTGTVPCTF

-500 RFEEDTSAPADR
+500 RFEEDASAPADR
-512 TKEYNKAQDKK
+512 TKEYNKSQDKK
-523 FARQESKVKY
+523 FAGQESKVKY

>member
-1 MTDVYAGSIDAPAPN
+1 MSDVYAGSLDAPAPN
-16 RSEEMETAVLTEIM
+16 RSEEMETAVLSEIM
-30 MGGRKSYEILAAEID
+30 LGGRKSFEILSAEV
-45 GDDFCNPQNRR
+45 GAEDFCNPQNRR
-56 LFEILRQCAE
+56 LFEILGRCAE
-66 EASPDA
+66 EASPDD
-72 VCFFPAVVR
+72 VIIFPAVVR

-120 QIAKHLHLLTVKRRL
+120 QLAKHLHLLTVKRRL

-174 DPVTFAEVIKT
+174 DPVTLAEAMRALIA
-185 VLEKTQERNAMKAA
+185 KTQELQAMKAD
-199 GKDPAALTGLSTGFP
+199 GKNPAELTGLPTGFP

-256 REPEKKEEEK
+256 CEPERSEK
-266 PAATPA
+266 PEPA
-272 PAEPQSDFDTL
+272 PAPQPDGDVLS
-283 KALAALVESH
+283 ALAALVESH

-373 ANERNIGCILVDYLG
+373 ANERNVGCILVDYLG
-388 LIDAGTGDS
+388 LIDTGTGDS

-407 RALKVLAKEMDIPV
+407 RALKVLAKEMDIPI

-457 MMIYREEVYKPEAN
+457 MMIYREEVYRPEAN

-482 VRQGETGTVPCTF
+482 VRQGQTGTVPCAF

-500 RFEEDTSAPADR
+500 RFEEDASAPADR
-512 TKEYNKAQDKK
+512 TKEYNKSQDKK
-523 FARQESKVKY
+523 FAGQESKVKY

>member
-16 RSEEMETAVLTEIM
+16 RSEEMETAVLSEIM
-30 MGGRKSYEILAAEID
+30 LGGRKSYEILAAEID
-45 GDDFCNPQNRR
+45 GDDFCNSQNRR
-56 LFEILRQCAE
+56 LFEILGRCAE

-120 QIAKHLHLLTVKRRL
+120 QIARHLHLLTVKRRL
-135 ADFGMAVARMSES
+135 ADFGQSVARMSES

-163 ARLLEMVDTGA
+163 SRLLEMVDTGA
-174 DPVTFAEVIKT
+174 DPVTLAEAMRA
-185 VLEKTQERNAMKAA
+185 LLAKTQELQAMKAD
-199 GKDPAALTGLSTGFP
+199 GKTPAELTGLPTGFP

-236 MGKSVFGM
+236 MGKSVLGM

-249 ICKLPEF
+249 ICRLPEF
-256 REPEKKEEEK
+256 CEPEQPEK
-266 PAATPA
+266 PEPA
-272 PAEPQSDFDTL
+272 PAPQPDGDVLS
-283 KALAALVESH
+283 ALAALVESH

-299 CAVFSLEMSSEQVA
+299 CAVFSLEMDSEQVA
-313 TRLLAAEANINVSA
+313 TRLLAAEAEINVSA
-327 LSKADITQ
+327 LSRGDITREE
-335 ADTPRLL
+335 TPRLI
-342 AGTQSL
+342 AGANAL
-348 SRCHIVIDDTA
+348 SRCHAVIDDTA
-359 SLSLAALKSRIRRI
+359 SLSLPALKSRIRRI
-373 ANERNIGCILVDYLG
+373 ANERNIGCILIDYLG
-388 LIDAGTGDS
+388 LIDKDTRFTS
-397 NMAYAIGRIS
+397 TAYAVGEIS
-407 RALKVLAKEMDIPV
+407 RALKVMAKEMDIPV
-421 LLLVQLSRK
+421 ILLCQLNRE
-430 VEEREDHHP
+430 VEGREDHRP

-471 NHGRAEILLRK
+471 NHGKAEILLRK

-500 RFEEDTSAPADR
+500 KFEEDFAAPADR

>member
-1 MTDVYAGSIDAPAPN
+1 MSDVYAGSLDAPAPN

-30 MGGRKSYEILAAEID
+30 MGGRKSFEILSAEVSAE
-45 GDDFCNPQNRR
+45 DFCNPQNRR
-56 LFEILRQCAE
+56 LFEILGRCAE
-66 EASPDA
+66 EASPDD
-72 VCFFPAVVR
+72 VVIFPAVVC

-120 QIAKHLHLLTVKRRL
+120 QLAKHLHLLTVKRRL

-163 ARLLEMVDTGA
+163 TRLLEMVDTGA
-174 DPVTFAEVIKT
+174 DPVTLAEAMRA
-185 VLEKTQERNAMKAA
+185 LLAKTQELQAMKAD
-199 GKDPAALTGLSTGFP
+199 GKTPAELTGLPTGFP

-256 REPEKKEEEK
+256 CEPERPEK
-266 PAATPA
+266 PEPTPA
-272 PAEPQSDFDTL
+272 PQPDGDVLS
-283 KALAALVESH
+283 ALAALVESH

-327 LSKADITQ
+327 LGKADIAQ
-335 ADTPRLL
+335 ADTPQLL

-373 ANERNIGCILVDYLG
+373 ANERNVGCILVDYLG
-388 LIDAGTGDS
+388 LIDTGTGDS

-457 MMIYREEVYKPEAN
+457 MMIYREEVYRPEAN

-482 VRQGETGTVPCTF
+482 VRQGQTGTVPCTF

-500 RFEEDTSAPADR
+500 RFEEDASAPADR
-512 TKEYNKAQDKK
+512 TKEYNKSQDKK
-523 FARQESKVKY
+523 FAGQESKVKY

>member
-1 MTDVYAGSIDAPAPN
+1 MSDVYAGSLDAPAPN
-16 RSEEMETAVLTEIM
+16 RSEEMETAVLSEIM
-30 MGGRKSYEILAAEID
+30 LGGRKSFEILSAEVSAE
-45 GDDFCNPQNRR
+45 DFCNPQNRR
-56 LFEILRQCAE
+56 LFEILGECAA
-66 EASPDA
+66 EASADD
-72 VCFFPAVVR
+72 VCFFPAAVR

-94 AGETLKDSRIAEVFA
+94 AGDAPETCRIAEVFA

-174 DPVTFAEVIKT
+174 DPVTLAEAMRA
-185 VLEKTQERNAMKAA
+185 LLAKTQELQAMKAD
-199 GKDPAALTGLSTGFP
+199 GKTPAELTGLPTGFP

-256 REPEKKEEEK
+256 CEPEQPEK
-266 PAATPA
+266 PEPA
-272 PAEPQSDFDTL
+272 PAPQPDGDVLS
-283 KALAALVESH
+283 ALAALVESH

-373 ANERNIGCILVDYLG
+373 ANERNVGCILVDYLG
-388 LIDAGTGDS
+388 LIDTGTGDS

-457 MMIYREEVYKPEAN
+457 MMIYREEVYRPEAN

-500 RFEEDTSAPADR
+500 KFEEDASAPADR
-512 TKEYNKAQDKK
+512 TKEYNKSQDKK
-523 FARQESKVKY
+523 FARQESKVQY

>member
-16 RSEEMETAVLTEIM
+16 RSEEMETAVLAEIM
-30 MGGRKSYEILAAEID
+30 LGGRKSYEILAAEID
-45 GDDFCNPQNRR
+45 GDDFCNSQNRR
-56 LFEILRQCAE
+56 LFEILGECAA
-66 EASPDA
+66 EASAND
-72 VCFFPAVVR
+72 VCFFPAAVR

-94 AGETLKDSRIAEVFA
+94 AGDAPETCRIAQVFTSPLPGTTSQA
-109 APHSYTVSQSV
+109 VS
-120 QIAKHLHLLTVKRRL
+120 IARHLRLLTVKRRL

-163 ARLLEMVDTGA
+163 ARLLEMINTGT

-185 VLEKTQERNAMKAA
+185 VLEKTQERNAMKAD
-199 GKDPAALTGLSTGFP
+199 GKDTSALTGLSTGFP

-236 MGKSVFGM
+236 MGKSVLGM

-249 ICKLPEF
+249 ICRLPEF
-256 REPEKKEEEK
+256 REPEKKGEEK

-313 TRLLAAEANINVSA
+313 TRLLAAEANINVSV

-373 ANERNIGCILVDYLG
+373 ANERNVGCILVDYLG

-471 NHGRAEILLRK
+471 NHGKAEILLRK

-500 RFEEDTSAPADR
+500 KFEEDTSTPADR

>member
-1 MTDVYAGSIDAPAPN
+1 
-16 RSEEMETAVLTEIM
+16 
-30 MGGRKSYEILAAEID
+30 
-45 GDDFCNPQNRR
+45 
-56 LFEILRQCAE
+56 
-66 EASPDA
+66 
-72 VCFFPAVVR
+72 
-81 NHCDPNRA
+81 
-89 DDRLL
+89 
-94 AGETLKDSRIAEVFA
+94 
-109 APHSYTVSQSV
+109 
-120 QIAKHLHLLTVKRRL
+120 
-135 ADFGMAVARMSES
+135 
-148 SGSAPEL
+148 
-155 LHKAQEEL
+155 
-163 ARLLEMVDTGA
+163 
-174 DPVTFAEVIKT
+174 
-185 VLEKTQERNAMKAA
+185 MKAD
-199 GKDPAALTGLSTGFP
+199 GKTPAELTGLPTGFP

-256 REPEKKEEEK
+256 CEPEQLEK
-266 PAATPA
+266 PEPA
-272 PAEPQSDFDTL
+272 PAPQPDGDVLS
-283 KALAALVESH
+283 ALAALVESH

-327 LSKADITQ
+327 LSKGDITREE
-335 ADTPRLL
+335 TPQLL

-348 SRCHIVIDDTA
+348 SRCHVVIDDTA

-373 ANERNIGCILVDYLG
+373 ANERNVGCILVDYLG
-388 LIDAGTGDS
+388 LIDTGTGDS

-457 MMIYREEVYKPEAN
+457 MMIYREEVYRPEVN
-471 NHGRAEILLRK
+471 NRGRAEILLRK
-482 VRQGETGTVPCTF
+482 VRQGEIGTVPCTF
-495 SGEFQ
+495 SGEYQ
-500 RFEEDTSAPADR
+500 KFEEDKTAPADR
-512 TKEYNKAQDKK
+512 TKEYNKSQDKK
-523 FARQESKVKY
+523 FAGQESKVKY

>member
-1 MTDVYAGSIDAPAPN
+1 MSDVYAGSLDAPAPN
-16 RSEEMETAVLTEIM
+16 RSEEMETAVLSEIM
-30 MGGRKSYEILAAEID
+30 LGGRKSFEILSAEVSAE
-45 GDDFCNPQNRR
+45 DFCNPQNRR
-56 LFEILRQCAE
+56 LFEILGRCAE
-66 EASPDA
+66 EASPDD
-72 VCFFPAVVR
+72 VVIFPAVVR
-81 NHCDPNRA
+81 DHCDPNRA

-94 AGETLKDSRIAEVFA
+94 AGDAPETCRIAEVFA

-120 QIAKHLHLLTVKRRL
+120 QLAKHLHLLTVKRRL
-135 ADFGMAVARMSES
+135 ADFGMAVTRMSES

-163 ARLLEMVDTGA
+163 TRLLEMVDTGA
-174 DPVTFAEVIKT
+174 DPVTLAEAMRA
-185 VLEKTQERNAMKAA
+185 LLAKTQELQAMKAD
-199 GKDPAALTGLSTGFP
+199 GKTPAELTGLPTGFP

-256 REPEKKEEEK
+256 CEPEQPEK
-266 PAATPA
+266 PEPA
-272 PAEPQSDFDTL
+272 PTPQPGGDVLS
-283 KALAALVESH
+283 ALAALVESH

-342 AGTQSL
+342 AGTRSL

-373 ANERNIGCILVDYLG
+373 ANERNVGCILVDYLG
-388 LIDAGTGDS
+388 LIDTGTGDS

-457 MMIYREEVYKPEAN
+457 MMIYREEVYRPEAN

-500 RFEEDTSAPADR
+500 RFEEDASAPADR
-512 TKEYNKAQDKK
+512 TKEYNKSRDKK
-523 FARQESKVKY
+523 FAGQESKVKY

>member
-1 MTDVYAGSIDAPAPN
+1 
-16 RSEEMETAVLTEIM
+16 
-30 MGGRKSYEILAAEID
+30 
-45 GDDFCNPQNRR
+45 
-56 LFEILRQCAE
+56 
-66 EASPDA
+66 
-72 VCFFPAVVR
+72 
-81 NHCDPNRA
+81 
-89 DDRLL
+89 
-94 AGETLKDSRIAEVFA
+94 
-109 APHSYTVSQSV
+109 
-120 QIAKHLHLLTVKRRL
+120 
-135 ADFGMAVARMSES
+135 
-148 SGSAPEL
+148 
-155 LHKAQEEL
+155 
-163 ARLLEMVDTGA
+163 
-174 DPVTFAEVIKT
+174 
-185 VLEKTQERNAMKAA
+185 
-199 GKDPAALTGLSTGFP
+199 
-214 SIDRMTGGLKG
+214 MTGGLKG

-244 NIVRN
+244 NIVGN

-256 REPEKKEEEK
+256 CEPEKKEEEK

-272 PAEPQSDFDTL
+272 PAEPRSDFDTL

-373 ANERNIGCILVDYLG
+373 ANERNVGCILIDYLG
-388 LIDAGTGDS
+388 LIDKDTRFTS
-397 NMAYAIGRIS
+397 TAYAVGEIS
-407 RALKVLAKEMDIPV
+407 RALKVMAKEMDIPV
-421 LLLVQLSRK
+421 ILLCQLNRE
-430 VEEREDHHP
+430 VEGREDHRP

-457 MMIYREEVYKPEAN
+457 MMIYREEVYRPEAN
-471 NHGRAEILLRK
+471 NHGKAEILLRK

-500 RFEEDTSAPADR
+500 RFEEDASAPADK
-512 TKEYNKAQDKK
+512 TKAYNAAQDKK

>member
-30 MGGRKSYEILAAEID
+30 MGGRKSFEVLSAEVSAE
-45 GDDFCNPQNRR
+45 DFCNPQNRR
-56 LFEILRQCAE
+56 LFEILGRCAE
-66 EASPDA
+66 EASADD
-72 VCFFPAVVR
+72 VCFFPAAVR

-94 AGETLKDSRIAEVFA
+94 AGDAPETCRIAEVFA

-163 ARLLEMVDTGA
+163 TRLLEMVDTGA
-174 DPVTFAEVIKT
+174 DPVTLAEAMRA
-185 VLEKTQERNAMKAA
+185 LLAKTQELQAMKAD
-199 GKDPAALTGLSTGFP
+199 GKNPAELTGLPTGFP

-249 ICKLPEF
+249 ICRLPEF
-256 REPEKKEEEK
+256 CEPEQPERPE
-266 PAATPA
+266 PA
-272 PAEPQSDFDTL
+272 PAPQPDGDVLS
-283 KALAALVESH
+283 ALAALVESH

-327 LSKADITQ
+327 LGKADITQ

-373 ANERNIGCILVDYLG
+373 ANERNVGCILVDYLG
-388 LIDAGTGDS
+388 LIDKDTRFTS
-397 NMAYAIGRIS
+397 TAYAVGEIS
-407 RALKVLAKEMDIPV
+407 RALKVMAKEMDIPV
-421 LLLVQLSRK
+421 ILLCQLNRE
-430 VEEREDHHP
+430 VEGREDHRP

-457 MMIYREEVYKPEAN
+457 MMIYREEVYRPEAN
-471 NHGRAEILLRK
+471 NRGRAEILLRK
-482 VRQGETGTVPCTF
+482 VRQGETGAVPCTF

-500 RFEEDTSAPADR
+500 KFEEDASAPADK
-512 TKEYNKAQDKK
+512 TKAYNAAQDKK

>member
-16 RSEEMETAVLTEIM
+16 RSEEMETAVLAEIM
-30 MGGRKSYEILAAEID
+30 LGGRKSFEILAAEID

-56 LFEILRQCAE
+56 LFEILGRCAE
-66 EASPDA
+66 EASAND
-72 VCFFPAVVR
+72 VCFFPAAVR

-163 ARLLEMVDTGA
+163 TRLLEMVDTGA
-174 DPVTFAEVIKT
+174 DPVTLAEAMRA
-185 VLEKTQERNAMKAA
+185 LLARTQELQAMKAD
-199 GKDPAALTGLSTGFP
+199 GKSPAELTGLPTGFP

-256 REPEKKEEEK
+256 CEPEQPEK
-266 PAATPA
+266 PEPA
-272 PAEPQSDFDTL
+272 PAPQPDGDVLS
-283 KALAALVESH
+283 ALAALVESH

-299 CAVFSLEMSSEQVA
+299 CAVFSLEMDSEQVA
-313 TRLLAAEANINVSA
+313 TRLLAAEAEINVSA
-327 LSKADITQ
+327 LSRGDITREE
-335 ADTPRLL
+335 TPRLI
-342 AGTQSL
+342 AGANAL

-373 ANERNIGCILVDYLG
+373 ANERNIGCILIDYLG
-388 LIDAGTGDS
+388 LIDKDTRFTS
-397 NMAYAIGRIS
+397 TAYAVGEIS
-407 RALKVLAKEMDIPV
+407 RALKVMAKEMDIPV
-421 LLLVQLSRK
+421 ILLCQLNRE
-430 VEEREDHHP
+430 VEGREDHRP

-457 MMIYREEVYKPEAN
+457 MMIYREEVYRPEAN
-471 NHGRAEILLRK
+471 NRGRAEILLRK

-500 RFEEDTSAPADR
+500 RFEEDASAPADR

>member
-1 MTDVYAGSIDAPAPN
+1 MSDVYAGSLDAPAPN
-16 RSEEMETAVLTEIM
+16 RSEEMETAVLSEIM
-30 MGGRKSYEILAAEID
+30 LGGRKSFEILSAEVSAE
-45 GDDFCNPQNRR
+45 DFCNPQNRR
-56 LFEILRQCAE
+56 LFEILGRCAE
-66 EASPDA
+66 EASPDD
-72 VCFFPAVVR
+72 VIILPAVVR
-81 NHCDPNRA
+81 DHCDPNRA

-120 QIAKHLHLLTVKRRL
+120 QLAKHLHLLTVKRRL

-163 ARLLEMVDTGA
+163 VRLLEMVDTGA
-174 DPVTFAEVIKT
+174 DPVTLAEAMRA
-185 VLEKTQERNAMKAA
+185 LLAKTQELQAMKAD
-199 GKDPAALTGLSTGFP
+199 GKNPAELTGLPTGFP

-256 REPEKKEEEK
+256 CEPEQPEK
-266 PAATPA
+266 PEPA
-272 PAEPQSDFDTL
+272 PAPQPDGDVLS
-283 KALAALVESH
+283 ALAALVESH

-373 ANERNIGCILVDYLG
+373 ANERNVGCILVDYLG

-457 MMIYREEVYKPEAN
+457 MMIYREEVYRPEAN

-500 RFEEDTSAPADR
+500 RFEEDASAPADR
-512 TKEYNKAQDKK
+512 TKEYNKSQDKK

>member
-30 MGGRKSYEILAAEID
+30 MGGRKSYEILAAEVSL
-45 GDDFCNPQNRR
+45 DDFCNPQNRR
-56 LFEILRQCAE
+56 LFEILGRCAE

-94 AGETLKDSRIAEVFA
+94 AGETLKDSRIAQVFA

-135 ADFGMAVARMSES
+135 ADFGMTVARMSES

-174 DPVTFAEVIKT
+174 DPVTLAEAMRALIA
-185 VLEKTQERNAMKAA
+185 KTQELQAMKAD
-199 GKDPAALTGLSTGFP
+199 GKTPAELTGLPTGFP

-249 ICKLPEF
+249 ICRLPEF
-256 REPEKKEEEK
+256 CEPEQPEK
-266 PAATPA
+266 PVPA
-272 PAEPQSDFDTL
+272 PAPQPDGDVLS
-283 KALAALVESH
+283 ALAALVESH

-313 TRLLAAEANINVSA
+313 MRLLAAEANINVSA

-471 NHGRAEILLRK
+471 NHGKAEILLRK

-500 RFEEDTSAPADR
+500 KFEEDVSAPADR

>member
-1 MTDVYAGSIDAPAPN
+1 MTDVYAGSLDAPAPN

-45 GDDFCNPQNRR
+45 GDDFCNSQNRR
-56 LFEILRQCAE
+56 LFEILGQCAE

-72 VCFFPAVVR
+72 VCFFPAAVR

-94 AGETLKDSRIAEVFA
+94 AGDAPETCRIAEVFA

-120 QIAKHLHLLTVKRRL
+120 QLAKHLHLLTVKRRL

-163 ARLLEMVDTGA
+163 TRLLEMVDTGA
-174 DPVTFAEVIKT
+174 DPVTLAEAMRA
-185 VLEKTQERNAMKAA
+185 LLAKTQELQAMKAD
-199 GKDPAALTGLSTGFP
+199 GKNPAELTGLPTGFP

-256 REPEKKEEEK
+256 CEPEQPEK
-266 PAATPA
+266 PEPA
-272 PAEPQSDFDTL
+272 PAPQPDGDVLS
-283 KALAALVESH
+283 ALAALVESH

-348 SRCHIVIDDTA
+348 SRCHVVIDDTA

-373 ANERNIGCILVDYLG
+373 ANERNVGCILVDYLG
-388 LIDAGTGDS
+388 LIDTGTGDS

-471 NHGRAEILLRK
+471 NHGKAEILLRK

-500 RFEEDTSAPADR
+500 KFEEDTSAPADK